1 MIYATIELTCADLFL
16 LYKADRVRHIRF
28 LETLVSFCMI
38 AAPCRAE
45 SLKELLVANHV
56 PLALLGEAELAQ
68 TVQGYGQ
75 SNEKQ
80 VIVAYQKLDR
90 NSFVG
95 PPRLVKYD
103 KTSGA
108 VIRSK
113 RYMDENDVCS
123 GSVGD
128 IYFIGEFTLFSTH
141 LSPSAACLLVLGK
154 DLALRQTLYGF
165 GPIEVAPHLIVITE
179 NLRHFAPVHP
189 ERLQLANL
197 RTGITSEVYP
207 PKNDAL
213 RGQLT
218 SEHAKHMPPEQICA
232 RMNDPCDSRQFDEDI
247 RSLASD
253 GHGRF
258 GFLALQS
265 ASHSEVEGQ
274 SPKTVV
280 AQTVLY
286 LYASTQDGWRYCERK
301 VDDSEIE
308 ALDKELKFHL
318 SNIAASCAPNLS
330 VVPDMS
336 TADDN
341 PFLKH

>member
-1 MIYATIELTCADLFL
+1 M
-16 LYKADRVRHIRF
+16 
-28 LETLVSFCMI
+28 
-38 AAPCRAE
+38 AE
-45 SLKELLVANHV
+45 SLVEPWLRGTYGDVDAVRRQVVH
-56 PLALLGEAELAQ
+56 ALELAGED
-68 TVQGYGQ
+68 VARWCEGLSDAEMHARPFGVA
-75 SNEKQ
+75 S
-80 VIVAYQKLDR
+80 VAYQMRHMVRSLDR
-90 NSFVG
+90 LLTYAEG
-95 PPRLVKYD
+95 RRL
-103 KTSGA
+103 SAEQLSALAGEMPEGA
-108 VIRSK
+108 TGV
-113 RYMDENDVCS
+113 EL
-123 GSVGD
+123 
-128 IYFIGEFTLFSTH
+128 FQEFR
-141 LSPSAACLLVLGK
+141 A
-154 DLALRQTLYGF
+154 
-165 GPIEVAPHLIVITE
+165 
-179 NLRHFAPVHP
+179 
-189 ERLQLANL
+189 
-197 RTGITSEVYP
+197 
-207 PKNDAL
+207 
-213 RGQLT
+213 
-218 SEHAKHMPPEQICA
+218 PEQICA